1 MKKDY
6 QIDINI
12 SGEGTPQDVAYC
24 LRAVADGIE
33 FIDKEVGADGF
44 ENKLVWEDSTLITE
58 INLIDQNQTS

>member
-6 QIDINI
+6 QIGISI
-12 SGEGTPQDVAYC
+12 SGEGTPEDVVYW

-33 FIDKEVGADGF
+33 LIDKYVGVDGF

-58 INLIDQNQTS
+58 IDLIQ